1 MAQLKSRKKL
11 NMTTVTVLAA
21 VCVVVC
27 TVILTSMTFGWFSS
41 SATAKSNTISAG
53 RFNATILVT
62 KSPTTG
68 TADSDIETVADFGDG
83 DIVPLADTDNVA
95 LTNNTL
101 NLESG
106 NTYNI
111 TITANGSIKGYVSLK
126 IGGVS
131 YLHTP
136 QMSNQTA
143 SDGSDTTIKTISFK
157 INATTGGSI
166 TFECGWKTPAAD
178 AQTAENGKCY
188 SFNGNTNA
196 SAQAISA
203 YYLDMAYLGTDD
215 VQLQALYI
223 IDPVSGFL
231 YELATGNYI
240 NALTGEFVEPTTGF
254 AYDESGEY
262 LVHTATQRLVYI
274 TDGVVYDLE
283 TGWVTD
289 VESGN
294 LIYPA
299 TERQV
304 YFAADGNLIDDAT
317 GWVTLPESGELI
329 HGVSLRT
336 VAFDIDGNLIDVET
350 SWLVDIET
358 GYLVHPISLNLVY
371 INENLEVIDVITNTV
386 VDPETGLPT
395 TDNGDSTTEN
405 GELDEDSENID
416 GDDDEILD
424 DNDQTNNPEPDP
436 DSTPVEIVYNTN
448 PEFYNI
454 PDTMGYQLVPGY
466 VDDVVLGKTYTLFN
480 TVDFSLIT
488 LSTAS
493 YDFID
498 AQTGYYTIPGSV
510 YQIVPATGYLYNTT
524 AGFYADP
531 LTGYIVNPEIALG
544 IITDQPTDGSD
555 DNTDTTTPSD
565 PVDTPNGEPSNG
577 TTDDVTNAPDNAL
590 DGHPETGEP
599 DGTTPDDTTNT
610 PSDDPTD
617 GTQPDNNVDEPNAES
632 DDSTAE

>member
-53 RFNATILVT
+53 RFNATIQVT
-62 KSPTTG
+62 KSPTTA
-68 TADSDIETVADFGDG
+68 TTDSDIDTVADFGDA
-83 DIVPLADTDNVA
+83 DIVPFADTENVT
-95 LTNNTL
+95 LTDGTL
-101 NLESG
+101 SLEP
-106 NTYNI
+106 NCTYDI
-111 TITANGSIKGYVSLK
+111 TITANGSVKGYVSLK
-126 IGGVS
+126 VDGVS
-131 YLHTP
+131 LLHTP
-136 QMSNQTA
+136 KMSNEIVST
-143 SDGSDTTIKTISFK
+143 DTTITIHFT
-157 INATTGGSI
+157 IAATTGGSI
-166 TFECGWKTPAAD
+166 AFDCGWQTPADGATL
-178 AQTAENGKCY
+178 AAEHEEY
-188 SFNGNTNA
+188 SFNENTIE
-196 SAQAISA
+196 SAQTISA

-215 VQLQALYI
+215 VQLQAPYI

-274 TDGVVYDLE
+274 ADGVVYDLE
-283 TGWVTD
+283 TGWATD

-299 TERQV
+299 TEREV
-304 YFAADGNLIDDAT
+304 YFAADGNLIDAAT

-386 VDPETGLPT
+386 VNSETGLPT
-395 TDNGDSTTEN
+395 TENGDSITEN

-424 DNDQTNNPEPDP
+424 DNDQTNNPETDS

-480 TVDFSLIT
+480 TVDFSLII

-565 PVDTPNGEPSNG
+565 PVDTPNGEPSDG
-577 TTDDVTNAPDNAL
+577 TTDDVTNAPDNAP
-590 DGHPETGEP
+590 DGQPETGE
-599 DGTTPDDTTNT
+599 PDDTTNT
-610 PSDDPTD
+610 PSDNSTD

-632 DDSTAE
+632 DDSADL

>member
-53 RFNATILVT
+53 RFNATIEVT
-62 KSPTTG
+62 KSS
-68 TADSDIETVADFGDG
+68 TADTTEPDIDTIADFGDG
-83 DIVPLADTDNVA
+83 DIVPLADTENVVT
-95 LTNNTL
+95 LTDGTL
-101 NLESG
+101 ILESG

-111 TITANGSIKGYVSLK
+111 TITANDSIKGYVSLK
-126 IGGVS
+126 VNDVS
-131 YLHTP
+131 LLHT
-136 QMSNQTA
+136 QKMSNETD
-143 SDGSDTTIKTISFK
+143 STNTIHFTIK
-157 INATTGGSI
+157 ATANGSI
-166 TFECGWKTPAAD
+166 TFECGWQAPAAD
-178 AQTAENGKCY
+178 AQTAVDNGAY
-188 SFNGNTNA
+188 SFTNDTIA

-215 VQLQALYI
+215 VQLQAPYI

-299 TERQV
+299 TEREV
-304 YFAADGNLIDDAT
+304 YFAADGNLIDAGT
-317 GWVTLPESGELI
+317 GWVTIPESGELI

-336 VAFDIDGNLIDVET
+336 VAFDIDGNLTDIET

-358 GYLVHPISLNLVY
+358 GYLVHPISLSLVY

-395 TDNGDSTTEN
+395 TENGDSTTEN

-424 DNDQTNNPEPDP
+424 DNDQTNNPETDP

-565 PVDTPNGEPSNG
+565 PVDTPNGEPSDG
-577 TTDDVTNAPDNAL
+577 TTDDVTNAPDNAP
-590 DGHPETGEP
+590 DGQPETGEP

-610 PSDDPTD
+610 PSDDSTD